1 MMKKMLMLASVASM
15 IDQFNMNNISLLR
28 ELGVEVH
35 VAANFVEGSSTT
47 PTRVQAF
54 QHELEA
60 ANIPYHQIDFTRN
73 ILNVHHHVKAY
84 RELKQLMSREH
95 YDFMHCHSPI
105 GGVIGRLVAKKL
117 DVPVIYTAHGFH
129 FFEKSSIL
137 SWLIFYPIERFLS
150 RYTDVLITINE
161 EDYERAQDFHA
172 KKLEYV
178 PGVGIELMRHQKPL
192 KKSQIRRELGLSDED
207 YIIVSVGEL
216 NENKNHQVIIKA
228 LDIVKQPSI
237 HYVACGQ
244 GEKRDDLEELARQL
258 GLQERVHLVGFREDI
273 MDIYET
279 ADLFVF
285 PSIREGLSVS
295 LMEAMVSEVPVI
307 CSDIRGNRDLID
319 QDLGGF
325 LFEPTDV
332 EALSAYILE
341 AYNNPDLM
349 RRQAK
354 YNLKKIQNF
363 TLWRVNKAMRSIYGQ
378 FI

>member
-1 MMKKMLMLASVASM
+1 MLASVASM

-35 VAANFVEGSSTT
+35 VAANFIEGSSTT
-47 PTRVQAF
+47 PARVQAF

-60 ANIPYHQIDFTRN
+60 ANIPYYQIDFTRN
-73 ILNVHHHVKAY
+73 IFNIHHHVKAY
-84 RELKQLMSREH
+84 RQLKQLMENEN

-117 DVPVIYTAHGFH
+117 HVPVIYTAHGFH
-129 FFEKSSIL
+129 FFKTSSFL
-137 SWLIFYPIERFLS
+137 SWLVFYPIERFLS

-161 EDYERAQDFHA
+161 EDYSRARRF
-172 KKLEYV
+172 KTKRLEYV
-178 PGVGIELMRHQKPL
+178 PGVGIEFLQHEKPL
-192 KKSQIRRELGLSDED
+192 KNSALRQELGLLDDD
-207 YIIVSVGEL
+207 YLIVSVGEL
-216 NENKNHQVIIKA
+216 NENKNHHVIIEA
-228 LDIVKQPSI
+228 LSLVDNPSI
-237 HYVACGQ
+237 HYLACGQ
-244 GEKRDDLEELARQL
+244 GEKRSELESLTQKLSLTEH
-258 GLQERVHLVGFREDI
+258 VHLVGYREDI

-295 LMEAMVSEVPVI
+295 LMEAMVSQVPII

-332 EALSAYILE
+332 EALADNILE
-341 AYNNPDLM
+341 AYNNPELM
-349 RRQAK
+349 RRQTK
-354 YNLKKIQNF
+354 HNLKKIQNF
-363 TLWRVNKAMRSIYGQ
+363 TLSRVNKAMRVIYGQ